1 MTTYRSSEPA
11 LKGYKANKKD
21 HYYFSYDS
29 TLEVDTG
36 LCVTM
41 KIAAQMNRIF
51 PFFLRVYTLIKN
63 PAIN

>member
-11 LKGYKANKKD
+11 LKGCKANKN
-21 HYYFSYDS
+21 HHYFSYDS
-29 TLEVDTG
+29 TLEVNTG
-36 LCVTM
+36 LYVTM

-51 PFFLRVYTLIKN
+51 PCFLRVYKLTKN